1 MGRTKP
7 GTAPPRTGLP
17 EELAL
22 RLRTDHGVDTTAL
35 DLALAAS
42 SPVSFRTNP
51 LKPSPACGTPVPWCG
66 VGHVLP
72 DRPAFTFDPFLH
84 AGAYYVQEASS
95 MLLEEAFRVCGLTD
109 RTVLALDLC
118 AAPGGKST
126 HLRSLLTPAS
136 LLVANEV
143 DGQRRSVLQENLW
156 KWGHGNVV
164 VTAGNNSHFHRLPGT
179 FDVVVLDA
187 PCSGEG
193 MFRKDPHALTQWS
206 PGLVQQCARVQ
217 RDLVDVAW
225 RSLRPGGVLF
235 YSTCTWE
242 ECENEDHVRHLLEQG
257 AESIL
262 PTAAPLGV
270 VTSGA
275 PGLGWRCYPHLIQ
288 GEGFYLSAL
297 RKPGPWTPHDA
308 SIPARRSSSPWSEH
322 LVDPNGSHLTEHKTI
337 LHAVDVRWQR
347 SLDALMAAVPVV
359 SPGIPIA
366 QPKGPVLHPHPA
378 LALSLLLR
386 QDAFPEL
393 DLDEPSAIRYLKGEA
408 LPALDARGTT
418 RVVHRGLGLG
428 WMQGAGRRW
437 NNQWPS
443 AWRIRAAH
451 PSVTR
456 VSWSSIPTG
465 QDNSE

>member
-1 MGRTKP
+1 
-7 GTAPPRTGLP
+7 
-17 EELAL
+17 
-22 RLRTDHGVDTTAL
+22 
-35 DLALAAS
+35 
-42 SPVSFRTNP
+42 
-51 LKPSPACGTPVPWCG
+51 
-66 VGHVLP
+66 
-72 DRPAFTFDPFLH
+72 
-84 AGAYYVQEASS
+84 
-95 MLLEEAFRVCGLTD
+95 
-109 RTVLALDLC
+109 
-118 AAPGGKST
+118 
-126 HLRSLLTPAS
+126 
-136 LLVANEV
+136 
-143 DGQRRSVLQENLW
+143 
-156 KWGHGNVV
+156 
-164 VTAGNNSHFHRLPGT
+164 
-179 FDVVVLDA
+179 
-187 PCSGEG
+187 
-193 MFRKDPHALTQWS
+193 
-206 PGLVQQCARVQ
+206 
-217 RDLVDVAW
+217 
-225 RSLRPGGVLF
+225 
-235 YSTCTWE
+235 
-242 ECENEDHVRHLLEQG
+242 
-257 AESIL
+257 
-262 PTAAPLGV
+262 
-270 VTSGA
+270 
-275 PGLGWRCYPHLIQ
+275 
-288 GEGFYLSAL
+288 
-297 RKPGPWTPHDA
+297 
-308 SIPARRSSSPWSEH
+308 
-322 LVDPNGSHLTEHKTI
+322 VDPNGSHLTEHKTI